1 MEEST
6 GIDIGVGVGVGVGV
20 DNGIEGGSFVI
31 SRFSGLVNAN
41 A

>member
-6 GIDIGVGVGVGVGV
+6 GIDIGVGVGVGV

-31 SRFSGLVNAN
+31 SRCFGLVNAN